1 VLAVPGVV
9 AMALLFWVRA
19 RMPEPSSYEVDQDE
33 QERAGDGPPAVAP
46 ATPLHAPLPRRFFLF
61 ATSSAASTL
70 GLMTFGIISFHLVDA
85 GLVRTAVVPVV
96 YAAAMAS
103 AAVAALA
110 TGFAYDRWD
119 ARVLLTLPFL
129 VATVPALA
137 LAGTFWVALVGVLVW
152 GAAVGVQESTVKA
165 LVADLVPSTRLATAY
180 GVFAAFEGA
189 AALAGGGLAGW
200 LYGGSRAD
208 LVVVVAVCQVLS
220 FALLVAVFPSR
231 RRTVHGADPA
241 R

>member
-1 VLAVPGVV
+1 
-9 AMALLFWVRA
+9 
-19 RMPEPSSYEVDQDE
+19 
-33 QERAGDGPPAVAP
+33 
-46 ATPLHAPLPRRFFLF
+46 
-61 ATSSAASTL
+61 
-70 GLMTFGIISFHLVDA
+70 
-85 GLVRTAVVPVV
+85 VPVV

-103 AAVAALA
+103 AALAALA

-129 VATVPALA
+129 VASVPALA
-137 LAGTFWVALVGVLVW
+137 LAGSLWVAVVGVLVW

-165 LVADLVPSTRLATAY
+165 LVADLVPSSRLATAY

-200 LYGGSRAD
+200 LYDGSRTD
-208 LVVVVAVCQVLS
+208 LVLVVAVCQALS
-220 FALLVAVFPSR
+220 FALLVAVFRSR
-231 RRTVHGADPA
+231 RHPVGDLDRS

>member
-1 VLAVPGVV
+1 
-9 AMALLFWVRA
+9 
-19 RMPEPSSYEVDQDE
+19 MPDPSTYEVDE
-33 QERAGDGPPAVAP
+33 VNEVGGPASAGTATPAAAPAPITPVATAP
-46 ATPLHAPLPRRFFLF
+46 ATPVHAPLPRRFFLF

-103 AAVAALA
+103 AAVAALV

-220 FALLVAVFPSR
+220 FALLVAVFRSR